1 MGNGDFPNG
10 QRLSQDETLACCRHG
25 TTRLGHTEIRD
36 TSTGTWHLAPGPG
49 EGWGGGGLSGA
60 RVPVSSQVPGILAC
74 ILSPGTRRGSGT
86 RTVYT
91 GVYYLFFL

>member
-10 QRLSQDETLACCRHG
+10 QRLSRDETLACCRHG
-25 TTRLGHTEIRD
+25 TARLGHTEIRD
-36 TSTGTWHLAPGPG
+36 TSAGTGHLAPDPG
-49 EGWGGGGLSGA
+49 RAPGA

-74 ILSPGTRRGSGT
+74 VFSPGTRRGSGT